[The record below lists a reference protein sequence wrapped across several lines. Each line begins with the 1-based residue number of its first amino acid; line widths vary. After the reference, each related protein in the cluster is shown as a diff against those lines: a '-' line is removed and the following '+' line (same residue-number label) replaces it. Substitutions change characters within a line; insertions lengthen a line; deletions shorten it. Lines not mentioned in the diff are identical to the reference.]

1 MKSKVFVK
9 QNVRA
14 NEMAREIQM
23 SDESTKQNTDERNC
37 IKGSKWNEICS
48 VQSMKLDVLSSSKL
62 QWKSEMKVIDREKT
76 AF

>member
-37 IKGSKWNEICS
+37 SKGSK
-48 VQSMKLDVLSSSKL
+48 
-62 QWKSEMKVIDREKT
+62 
-76 AF
+76 